1 MNNLPSILHGYDP
14 QLNQREA
21 RRITYHGTCVGD
33 ILKHLAKNNT
43 EREVQMFLYAE
54 LMRTNPRPSAI
65 YRMCGQLSRIHATKK
80 HQEVGRYLARKR
92 R

>member
-1 MNNLPSILHGYDP
+1 MNLPSILQGYNT
-14 QLNQREA
+14 QLSLREA
-21 RRITYHGTCVGD
+21 RRITYHGTSVGD
-33 ILKHLAKNNT
+33 LLKHLAVHNS

-54 LMRTNPRPSAI
+54 IMRDKPRPSAV